1 MRWQQWLASA
11 AVEMGTAAPGRSDRA
26 DAGGLPLPA
35 PGTSKWNKVEHRLFS
50 FISSNW
56 RGEPLRD
63 YETVVE
69 LIASTTTAKGL
80 TVTCRLDRR
89 QYPVGRKVSDEQLVQ
104 VHLKPDKFHSGWNY
118 TIIPARK
125 PSCIFIYLPRL
136 NAIARPARTR
146 NSSFADLQCQ
156 SLSLSDSR
164 QARRK
169 RSVFSTED
177 PGRPPSRNCPESR
190 LGGSEVHAF

>member
-1 MRWQQWLASA
+1 
-11 AVEMGTAAPGRSDRA
+11 
-26 DAGGLPLPA
+26 
-35 PGTSKWNKVEHRLFS
+35 
-50 FISSNW
+50 
-56 RGEPLRD
+56 
-63 YETVVE
+63 
-69 LIASTTTAKGL
+69 
-80 TVTCRLDRR
+80 
-89 QYPVGRKVSDEQLVQ
+89 LVQ